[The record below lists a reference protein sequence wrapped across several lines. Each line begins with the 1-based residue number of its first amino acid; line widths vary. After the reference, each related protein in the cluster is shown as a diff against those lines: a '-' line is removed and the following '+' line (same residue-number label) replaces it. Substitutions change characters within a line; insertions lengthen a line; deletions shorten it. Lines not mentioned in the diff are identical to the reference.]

1 MRVEAGDGVGHEYL
15 RIGQFTVH
23 KSKLKPDP
31 KPPTPLFLSCGMILE
46 EGLPFETLG
55 QVVGRMQS
63 VARQASVS
71 VVTGDTKV
79 VERGAADKLF
89 INTTGIGVIR
99 QEVRISASRAR
110 PGDMVITNGYIGDH
124 GVAVLLARNELAL
137 ESTLE
142 SDTQPL
148 HGLIRHAGCLSGHP
162 LDPPPAMHRAAVS

>member
-1 MRVEAGDGVGHEYL
+1 M
-15 RIGQFTVH
+15 
-23 KSKLKPDP
+23 PDP
-31 KPPTPLFLSCGMILE
+31 KPPAPLFLSCGMILE

-99 QEVRISASRAR
+99 QEVRISASRSSR
-110 PGDMVITNGYIGDH
+110 RHGDH
-124 GVAVLLARNELAL
+124 QWVYR
-137 ESTLE
+137 
-142 SDTQPL
+142 
-148 HGLIRHAGCLSGHP
+148 
-162 LDPPPAMHRAAVS
+162 